1 MTPQRWF
8 LLIHG
13 QVTEVAPDDYL
24 LEAKRGDWPGIT
36 TTDGSEPAWEDFMD
50 RLVKALEEVG

>member
-1 MTPQRWF
+1 MTQRWF

-13 QVTEVAPDDYL
+13 QVKEVSPETYL
-24 LEAKRGDWPGIT
+24 LEAKRADWPGIT
-36 TTDGSEPAWEDFMD
+36 TTGPEPTWEDFID